1 MTLFHFGSDDTS
13 NGFSVVIKN
22 DNGSYK
28 IGVTYRAGGVWTEL
42 GSLVWQLI
50 DTSKSY
56 MILFSY
62 DYSGSNKNVYF
73 KVTEYTVDKNRKI
86 RK

>member
-1 MTLFHFGSDDTS
+1 MTLFHFGSD
-13 NGFSVVIKN
+13 
-22 DNGSYK
+22 
-28 IGVTYRAGGVWTEL
+28 
-42 GSLVWQLI
+42 